1 MRLWLRAQ
9 LRDGGPL
16 LRWLMSAGRKLVL
29 SVMAFFRNQLSDQVY
44 SLSFSTMFAIV
55 PIIAVLL
62 AIARGFGFSDYME
75 QEVRA
80 FLVSQPQVADV
91 IMQFANNY
99 LAHNQ
104 SYVIVGIGFV
114 FMLYTVVSLFYNIE
128 HAFNSIWQVKQGR
141 SFSRILIDYTAML
154 LLLAVSVILTAGL
167 TVIVGGYADKLMAD
181 WMLLPLTKMMGVL
194 LQLAMLWLSFLF
206 LYTFMPNTK
215 VPLSCAAGPALLAA
229 VLMEGFQYGYVWL
242 QVALSSYNAIYGS
255 VAILPLFMIWLM
267 VVWYICLYGAQLSFV
282 NEYGSTL
289 RSFRMRVSDLSLRQ
303 QRMAQLLL
311 LQTVMREGNAGRR
324 PTLSSLAEGTGIP
337 LRLVHEF
344 MDRLMEAGL
353 LYQTIEDNGQHGF
366 AVGLNVAKMS
376 EKEMSDRIEAWS
388 VDGEALNL

>member
-114 FMLYTVVSLFYNIE
+114 FMLYTV
-128 HAFNSIWQVKQGR
+128 G
-141 SFSRILIDYTAML
+141 
-154 LLLAVSVILTAGL
+154 
-167 TVIVGGYADKLMAD
+167 TVV
-181 WMLLPLTKMMGVL
+181 
-194 LQLAMLWLSFLF
+194 
-206 LYTFMPNTK
+206 
-215 VPLSCAAGPALLAA
+215 
-229 VLMEGFQYGYVWL
+229 
-242 QVALSSYNAIYGS
+242 
-255 VAILPLFMIWLM
+255 
-267 VVWYICLYGAQLSFV
+267 
-282 NEYGSTL
+282 
-289 RSFRMRVSDLSLRQ
+289 
-303 QRMAQLLL
+303 
-311 LQTVMREGNAGRR
+311 
-324 PTLSSLAEGTGIP
+324 
-337 LRLVHEF
+337 
-344 MDRLMEAGL
+344 
-353 LYQTIEDNGQHGF
+353 
-366 AVGLNVAKMS
+366 
-376 EKEMSDRIEAWS
+376 
-388 VDGEALNL
+388 